1 MEQKTRRKR
10 QKIEKKILTAI
21 AVFLLLYPFQKA
33 AAESAGELGRHYGVR
48 YTMPIIIGPLR
59 DLRQGKLPPPAIL
72 ERPETADVDSLDAEP
87 GDGDAY
93 TPFNPDLDF
102 DEPLYADFTADSLTD
117 LYALLHKKGSRV
129 SYKIYPLMKVPL
141 EEVRQRVKPQAKKQV
156 GKVGKASAENKKRQ
170 RVRR

>member
-1 MEQKTRRKR
+1 MEQKILRKC

-72 ERPETADVDSLDAEP
+72 ERPETADADSLDAES
-87 GDGDAY
+87 GDEGAF

-102 DEPLYADFTADSLTD
+102 DEPLYADFTADSL
-117 LYALLHKKGSRV
+117 YALLHKKGSRV
-129 SYKIYPLMKVPL
+129 SYQIYPLMKFPL
-141 EEVRQRVKPQAKKQV
+141 EEVRQRTKPQAKKPA
-156 GKVGKASAENKKRQ
+156 GKAGKASAENKRRQ
-170 RVRR
+170 KVRR

>member
-1 MEQKTRRKR
+1 MEHKFLQKRK
-10 QKIEKKILTAI
+10 KTKKKILAAI
-21 AVFLLLYPFQKA
+21 AAHLLLYPVQNV

-72 ERPETADVDSLDAEP
+72 ERPETTDTDALDAES
-87 GDGDAY
+87 GDEGAF

-102 DEPLYADFTADSLTD
+102 DEPLYADFTADSLGD

-129 SYKIYPLMKVPL
+129 SYQIYPLMKLSL
-141 EEVRQRVKPQAKKQV
+141 EDVKQRTKPQAKKQ
-156 GKVGKASAENKKRQ
+156 ARQPARTSAERKRKHAS
-170 RVRR
+170 R